1 MDSGESKTD
10 PELPHLKEPMPG
22 SGLDRRPQPVRTR
35 NLVIGAIAALIAV
48 AAIVAWLLRP
58 ETQSGQAGRPVPAPA
73 PSGNEVPTPSTQVGG
88 AAQQPAGFVIT
99 LSPDKLEAAQIKTEP
114 ATQQE
119 INSAADASLRT
130 TGTVASNQYKETPVF
145 PIAGGIVR
153 QVNAQLGDRVRRGQP
168 LLTLFSTELANA
180 QGEYLKMRAEFE
192 EHEKA
197 HHRTAQLVEIG
208 AASREDLEQHTARL
222 DSMRAAL
229 AAQRQQLI
237 QLGMTAGQVD
247 AFKSADQ
254 VNSVLHVAAPVSG
267 TVISRTVNSGEVVA
281 TGKELFRVADLSTVW
296 VIGQVYEKDLQ
307 SVREGTPAVVTTSA
321 YPDKMFD
328 GHVSYI
334 DPMVNPQTRTAQV
347 RIEVSNRGQILRI
360 GMYVDV
366 TLGSGPPQ
374 GSASAVT
381 VPKGA
386 VQSIGS
392 RQVVFVAT
400 DQPGVF
406 IQRDVTIGPES
417 GGRVPIYSGL
427 TAGERVATDGS
438 FLLRAESLK
447 QRPDQNASSKP
458 Q

>member
-1 MDSGESKTD
+1 
-10 PELPHLKEPMPG
+10 
-22 SGLDRRPQPVRTR
+22 
-35 NLVIGAIAALIAV
+35 
-48 AAIVAWLLRP
+48 
-58 ETQSGQAGRPVPAPA
+58 
-73 PSGNEVPTPSTQVGG
+73 
-88 AAQQPAGFVIT
+88 
-99 LSPDKLEAAQIKTEP
+99 
-114 ATQQE
+114 
-119 INSAADASLRT
+119 
-130 TGTVASNQYKETPVF
+130 
-145 PIAGGIVR
+145 
-153 QVNAQLGDRVRRGQP
+153 
-168 LLTLFSTELANA
+168 
-180 QGEYLKMRAEFE
+180 
-192 EHEKA
+192 
-197 HHRTAQLVEIG
+197 
-208 AASREDLEQHTARL
+208 TARL

-229 AAQRQQLI
+229 AAQGQQLI

-417 GGRVPIYSGL
+417 GGRVTIYSGL